1 LAGVVSPIRQPLR
14 GEKPVKSA
22 LEPTAEEDYK
32 ALQKLNKKRSA
43 AELEVRRAEAGEET
57 RRAKEKLQKIDAEW
71 EAFNAEFQPRFEKRI
86 AKLTSAQ
93 KEAPTVKLNP
103 RQEKEFQQAAAKYI
117 QQTKTPEQ
125 ALEYL
130 AGDLYA
136 KENTTEANRF
146 KRGLSPD
153 QMEIVNRKIAEL
165 KQYEARGNVSLS
177 RRNAEQKLRR
187 AELAQNEEA
196 IAAAQEELKKIA

>member
-1 LAGVVSPIRQPLR
+1 VPSERGEPAPGVAETGQAGLAGVVSPIRQPLR

-43 AELEVRRAEAGEET
+43 AELEVKRAETGEET

-71 EAFNAEFQPRFEKRI
+71 EAFETEYRPRADKRI
-86 AKLTSAQ
+86 AKLTKDLP
-93 KEAPTVKLNP
+93 KEATAVKLNS
-103 RQEKEFQQAAAKYI
+103 RQEKEFQEAAAKYI

-136 KENTTEANRF
+136 KENSVTC
-146 KRGLSPD
+146 
-153 QMEIVNRKIAEL
+153 
-165 KQYEARGNVSLS
+165 
-177 RRNAEQKLRR
+177 
-187 AELAQNEEA
+187 
-196 IAAAQEELKKIA
+196 